1 MKINLKKMNK
11 LIVLF
16 SIVFATISC
25 SNAQEKENFSEKT
38 LAMQLKNTDNQEV
51 VFKDVVNKF
60 KGKTIVIEVWASWCG
75 DCVKAMPK
83 MKELQKQNPNLV
95 YLFISM
101 DKEYS
106 KWIEGIK
113 KHELIGEHIW
123 ANDLKMMK
131 GEFGK
136 SIDLDWIPRY
146 MIIDKNQKI
155 VLYRAIET
163 DFDKINATLKE
174 LK

>member
-1 MKINLKKMNK
+1 MKK
-11 LIVLF
+11 LIIFF
-16 SIVFATISC
+16 SVFIATISC
-25 SNAQEKENFSEKT
+25 SKAQEKFSEKT
-38 LAMQLKNTDNQEV
+38 LMMQLKNTDNQD
-51 VFKDVVNKF
+51 VFFQDIIKKF
-60 KGKTIVIEVWASWCG
+60 KGKTIVMEVWASWCG

-83 MKELQKQNPNLV
+83 MKELQRQNPEVV
-95 YLFISM
+95 YLFVSM

-131 GEFGK
+131 GDFGK
-136 SIDLDWIPRY
+136 SIDLNWIPRY
-146 MIIDKNQKI
+146 MIIDKNQNI
-155 VLYRAIET
+155 VLYKAIET
-163 DFDKINATLKE
+163 DFDKIYATLKE